1 MINEVIDLCHI
12 DSYSLPRHPE
22 HLLFRLNDFLKH
34 YKNVVSTLLIA
45 FFFST
50 IFIYHP
56 FIWVIS
62 LGPIPYIA
70 FCVIKTHNEWKL
82 HSILEPYTENEA
94 MIASGVVGMSVAF
107 FIDALVPMLIS
118 LVVPIVVIIVLA
130 LFRTPKEEPPVIV
143 KKSEVKNEN
152 NEMDNE
158 KTD

>member
-1 MINEVIDLCHI
+1 
-12 DSYSLPRHPE
+12 
-22 HLLFRLNDFLKH
+22 
-34 YKNVVSTLLIA
+34 
-45 FFFST
+45 
-50 IFIYHP
+50 
-56 FIWVIS
+56 
-62 LGPIPYIA
+62 
-70 FCVIKTHNEWKL
+70 
-82 HSILEPYTENEA
+82 